1 MSRVA
6 IAAIVI
12 LLGASTSAFAGTIY
26 FTGSNDA
33 KPLVQASGD
42 LDLKT
47 ENFLSSGTGK
57 STNLVK
63 EFDEVNATTVADM
76 GTLTV
81 IITNPSTSG
90 WMFFTLY
97 TSTGE
102 EIQVGIGDNLDD
114 GTISAYVTL
123 DAKTNFEVPNS
134 DNAVGYRL
142 SSDRSTWGIET
153 TMDYGKTWN
162 AGLSWELDSLPE
174 GLTGARVID
183 VIALGAYDATAGY
196 CQVSWECGDF
206 DNLNEPNPSCTAEGD
221 GG

>member
-1 MSRVA
+1 MSRV
-6 IAAIVI
+6 IALAVLI
-12 LLGASTSAFAGTIY
+12 LFVASTSAFAGTIY
-26 FTGSNDA
+26 FTGSDDA

-42 LDLKT
+42 LDLNAS
-47 ENFLSSGTGK
+47 NFLTSGTGK
-57 STNLVK
+57 STNLVD
-63 EFDEVNATTVADM
+63 EFAEVKPTSVAGM

-81 IITNPSTSG
+81 ILTKPSTSG

-97 TSTGE
+97 SATGG

-142 SSDRSTWGIET
+142 SSDKSIWKIET

-162 AGLSWELDSLPE
+162 DGSSWKLDALPD
-174 GLTGARVID
+174 GLTRDRVID
-183 VIALGAYDATAGY
+183 IIALGSYDATAGY
-196 CQVSWECGDF
+196 CQVSWDCDDF
-206 DNLNEPNPSCTAEGD
+206 DDLNAPNPSCAIEHTK
-221 GG
+221 

>member
-6 IAAIVI
+6 MLAMLI
-12 LLGASTSAFAGTIY
+12 LLGVNASAFGGTIY

-42 LDLKT
+42 LNLDM

-57 STNLVK
+57 STNLIEEFAEVK
-63 EFDEVNATTVADM
+63 ATTVAGM

-81 IITNPSTSG
+81 IIANPSTSG
-90 WMFFTLY
+90 WMFFNLY
-97 TSTGE
+97 SADGG
-102 EIQVGIGDNLDD
+102 EIQVGIGDNLED

-142 SSDRSTWGIET
+142 SSDRSTLGIET
-153 TMDYGKTWN
+153 TLDYGKTWN
-162 AGLSWELDSLPE
+162 AGLSWGMDSLPE
-174 GLTGARVID
+174 GLTGDRVID

-196 CQVSWECGDF
+196 CQVSWACDDF
-206 DNLNEPNPSCTAEGD
+206 EDLNAPNPSCTVEDD
-221 GG
+221 G